1 MRVLTPKEVR
11 TFLSI
16 MDDYQAGRIELPQ
29 EIIDINRRIEQAK
42 RNALR
47 FIIIFRMVD
56 MSLVYEAVALML
68 EKDRLYGEWVKSETP

>member
-11 TFLSI
+11 TLLSI
-16 MDDYQAGRIELPQ
+16 MDDFQAGRIKLPQ
-29 EIIDINRRIEQAK
+29 EIIEINKRIEQTK
-42 RNALR
+42 RNALQ
-47 FIIIFRMVD
+47 FLIIFRMVD

>member
-11 TFLSI
+11 TLLSI
-16 MDDYQAGRIELPQ
+16 MDDFQAGRIELPH
-29 EIIDINRRIEQAK
+29 EIIEINRRIDQAK
-42 RNALR
+42 RNALQ

-56 MSLVYEAVALML
+56 MSLVYEAVALMF